1 MFDNILLAVDGSDHS
16 MRAAQYAGELARALH
31 SGMVRIVVAFEP
43 IPDYLG
49 EPNRQQ
55 AIDAR
60 LEKANAILQNAQQRV
75 GKTSG
80 EVHTELIEGSPA
92 EAIISVA
99 RTRASAVIIMGS
111 RGLSN
116 FKGIWMGSVSRKLVH
131 YSDCS
136 MLIVKVPKKE

>member
-31 SGMVRIVVAFEP
+31 SGMMRIVVAFEP

-99 RTRASAVIIMGS
+99 RTRATAVIIMGS

-116 FKGIWMGSVSRKLVH
+116 MAELVLGSTSHNVVSHAPCPV
-131 YSDCS
+131 
-136 MLIVKVPKKE
+136 LIVR